1 METILWEKRGAEDGC
16 PESDVVWSLEVLN
29 RREIK
34 VS

>member
-1 METILWEKRGAEDGC
+1 MGERGAEDGC